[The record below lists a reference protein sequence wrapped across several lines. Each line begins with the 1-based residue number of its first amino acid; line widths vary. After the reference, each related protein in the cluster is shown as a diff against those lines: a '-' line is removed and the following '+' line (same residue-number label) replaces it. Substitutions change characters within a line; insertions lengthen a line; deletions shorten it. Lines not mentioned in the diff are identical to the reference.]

1 MHESMSQTRPAV
13 SPDEIEWAFAAG
25 QPAIVAHIP
34 NEWGDYEAVRLDHTA
49 PENEY
54 RREMI
59 RALLR
64 LAQRQ
69 LDISEPANTA
79 GAVR

>member
-34 NEWGDYEAVRLDHTA
+34 NEWGDYEAIRLDQVA
-49 PENEY
+49 PENLY
-54 RREMI
+54 RREMV

-64 LAQRQ
+64 LADRIMA
-69 LDISEPANTA
+69 DSEPVNPN
-79 GAVR
+79 GAAR